1 MRKRERGRKLS
12 RTPLTSV
19 GHTWNAGLCYR
30 VDSTVANRRCSGG
43 RDMSAMTLKLV
54 RVVGTPILAALV
66 TSTAIAGPLNLA
78 DPTSRQIR
86 VEVDQELHDYA
97 AIGGAYSLPIPAS
110 FASDGTTATIT
121 VDGSAAAAFV
131 DDFFNGAVGTVPGSF
146 SDYVVTIDVASGAVT
161 SAHVSGTLDTVLGP
175 VSFDQTASS
184 DAIAGF
190 TIFPF
195 MGFDFPLFCDTGE
208 GCTIVPGAPYDAAT
222 GRANAV
228 GIIVTSVFNTF
239 TPFGDIRLTEDDGL
253 RCDTAVNAKD
263 FVAPETVEVGVDFR
277 NGSATGRAV
286 EVKVWIAR
294 ADGFLVSAINVG
306 ADGQSSLPG
315 GSEDLYPQSPLFTVN
330 ASTILGDW
338 EVGCRLL
345 DPITGETLAED
356 HDAFEVLAAR
366 ASASGAFLD

>member
-1 MRKRERGRKLS
+1 M
-12 RTPLTSV
+12 
-19 GHTWNAGLCYR
+19 
-30 VDSTVANRRCSGG
+30 ST
-43 RDMSAMTLKLV
+43 MTLKV
-54 RVVGTPILAALV
+54 VPVVGMAILAALV

-78 DPTSRQIR
+78 DPTPRQIR

-97 AIGGAYSLPIPAS
+97 AIGGAYSLPIAAS
-110 FASDGTTATIT
+110 FTSDGTTATIT

-131 DDFFNGAVGTVPGSF
+131 TDFFNGAVGTVPGSF
-146 SDYVVTIDVASGAVT
+146 SDYVITIDVASGAVT
-161 SAHVSGTLDTVLGP
+161 SAHVSGILDTSLGNIP
-175 VSFDQTASS
+175 FDQTASS

-195 MGFDFPLFCDTGE
+195 MGFDFPLFCDSGE
-208 GCTIVPGAPYDAAT
+208 GCTIVPGAPYDPVT

-253 RCDTAVNAKD
+253 RCDLSVSAKD
-263 FVAPETVEVGVDFR
+263 FVTLETVEVGVDFR
-277 NGSATGRAV
+277 NGSTTGQAV
-286 EVKVWIAR
+286 EVKIWIAR
-294 ADGFLVSAINVG
+294 ADGILVSAINLG
-306 ADGQSSLPG
+306 ADGHTFLAG
-315 GSEDLYPQSPLFTVN
+315 GFENLFPQSPLFTVN

-356 HDAFEVLAAR
+356 HDTFQVLATR
-366 ASASGAFLD
+366 